1 MRKVKGKYE
10 RLNNGSPKDTYILIP
25 GTCEY
30 YHIWGKKY
38 FADMVKLASEDGR
51 VSLIIQVLP
60 KANKMYKKKWGKKK
74 KKKQTKKKKK
84 KKREGNKST
93 EADTEVLQSQA
104 KVRGSHWNLE
114 KAKKRFDPKAFRESV
129 ALSKPSFQPS
139 ETDFRLLTSKT
150 VRK

>member
-1 MRKVKGKYE
+1 
-10 RLNNGSPKDTYILIP
+10 
-25 GTCEY
+25 
-30 YHIWGKKY
+30 
-38 FADMVKLASEDGR
+38 MVKLASEDGR
-51 VSLIIQVLP
+51 VSLIIQVFP
-60 KANKMYKKKWGKKK
+60 KCNHMYPHKRVIEKDIT
-74 KKKQTKKKKK
+74 QTKKKKK
-84 KKREGNKST
+84 KWEGNKST

>member
-51 VSLIIQVLP
+51 VSLIIQVFP
-60 KANKMYKKKWGKKK
+60 KCNHMYPHKRVIEKDIT
-74 KKKQTKKKKK
+74 QTKKKKK